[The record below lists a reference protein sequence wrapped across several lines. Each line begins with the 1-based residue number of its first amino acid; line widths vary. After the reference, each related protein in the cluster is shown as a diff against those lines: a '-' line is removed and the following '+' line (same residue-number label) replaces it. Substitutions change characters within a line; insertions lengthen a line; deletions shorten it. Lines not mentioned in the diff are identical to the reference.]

1 MSSKLPL
8 RVIAGNGLQP
18 AKPRWP
24 LRILI
29 ADDDR
34 DTANTLAALMRE
46 EGHDVKV
53 VLRGDEVIQ
62 VERLLRPHVLIVDIN
77 MPGMSG
83 YAVAREIRER
93 RGPLAPLLIAISG
106 AWKERAEQCLAQ
118 DVGFD
123 YYLRKPC
130 EPAELVALLNAFRS
144 RGRSEASGGK

>member
-1 MSSKLPL
+1 MHTEQSAGFKSTLDSMRSRPVRL
-8 RVIAGNGLQP
+8 RVLV
-18 AKPRWP
+18 
-24 LRILI
+24 
-29 ADDDR
+29 ADDNR
-34 DTANTLAALMRE
+34 DTTEVLAAILRD
-46 EGHDVKV
+46 EGHDVHIA
-53 VLRGDEVIQ
+53 LRGDEVSEID
-62 VERLLRPHVLIVDIN
+62 RLIRPDALILDIN

-106 AWKERAEQCLAQ
+106 AWKERAEQRLAQ
-118 DVGFD
+118 DLGFD

>member
-1 MSSKLPL
+1 MPSKPVRL
-8 RVIAGNGLQP
+8 RVLV
-18 AKPRWP
+18 
-24 LRILI
+24 
-29 ADDDR
+29 ADDNR
-34 DTANTLAALMRE
+34 DTTEVLAAILRD
-46 EGHDVKV
+46 EGHDVHIA
-53 VLRGDEVIQ
+53 LRGDEVSEID
-62 VERLLRPHVLIVDIN
+62 RLIRPDALILDIN

-106 AWKERAEQCLAQ
+106 AWKERAEQRLAQ